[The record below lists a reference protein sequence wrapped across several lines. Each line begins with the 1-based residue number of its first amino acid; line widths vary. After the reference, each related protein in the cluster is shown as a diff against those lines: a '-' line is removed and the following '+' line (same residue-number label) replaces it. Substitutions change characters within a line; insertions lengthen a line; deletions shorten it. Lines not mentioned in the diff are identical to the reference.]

1 MANFFTNEKKLIKET
16 SVGIIRIGND
26 NGKKKR
32 KKERSRQRARV
43 CTGIGIDCFESYKR
57 RYIYSCFPVP
67 YLEMLSRCKCNLVF
81 ERFMRMTGIILHHSR
96 NITCEISIT
105 ALLIAHR

>member
-1 MANFFTNEKKLIKET
+1 ME
-16 SVGIIRIGND
+16 
-26 NGKKKR
+26 KKR
-32 KKERSRQRARV
+32 KKGSIETTRSR